1 MIGGQFAKLD
11 FAGEAP
17 GLVAGVLQVDAEV
30 PVTANSG
37 TNPITVRVGNQ
48 ISQSGVTVWVQ

>member
-1 MIGGQFAKLD
+1 
-11 FAGEAP
+11 
-17 GLVAGVLQVDAEV
+17 VDAEV
-30 PVTANSG
+30 PVTVNSG